1 MMMKSSVHYN
11 GESGITV
18 EPQLNEANRTSIKR
32 DINFKQDYPLKLD
45 HLCVFLIG
53 SWMSSMDFVASPVWS
68 GFTVIPE

>member
-45 HLCVFLIG
+45 HLFLIG

>member
-32 DINFKQDYPLKLD
+32 DINFKQDYQLKLD
-45 HLCVFLIG
+45 HLFLIG
-53 SWMSSMDFVASPVWS
+53 S
-68 GFTVIPE
+68 

>member
-45 HLCVFLIG
+45 HLFLIG
-53 SWMSSMDFVASPVWS
+53 S
-68 GFTVIPE
+68 